1 MRGDNADLKPA
12 WIADA
17 WAKMLPARLRW
28 TAMDLTRFALS
39 KLCGLTVE

>member
-17 WAKMLPARLRW
+17 SAKMLPARLRW
-28 TAMDLTRFALS
+28 TAEQWSEFSGRKLS
-39 KLCGLTVE
+39 